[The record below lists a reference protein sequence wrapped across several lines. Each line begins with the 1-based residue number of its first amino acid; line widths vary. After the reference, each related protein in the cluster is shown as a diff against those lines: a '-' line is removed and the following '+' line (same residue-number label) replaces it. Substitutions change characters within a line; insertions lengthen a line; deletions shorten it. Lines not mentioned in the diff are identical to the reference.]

1 MIGESNSEPCM
12 DRFGSSKL
20 RIGWALVCLFLTGL
34 VLMGIRGQQGESGSQ
49 ILLFGTAVPLGAD
62 SLRSYAVGNL
72 QGIMY
77 WMVSL
82 VILLGAFGPV
92 TQWTAASARGER
104 LRGFFAGT
112 GLGFAHGLFL
122 SQVALVP
129 VWALS
134 WRLIGEAWP
143 PELLRADLHGLLLG
157 LQMLLWVVVLSRLL
171 KSSAGLA
178 LLVTLLLREMG
189 PRLSFFL
196 DFGQDLGWSAG
207 QVKVLE
213 VFVRLLPMAQLPSD
227 PFSPLALPLSIGGP
241 LALGALAMLL
251 PAGGR
256 K

>member
-1 MIGESNSEPCM
+1 M

-20 RIGWALVCLFLTGL
+20 RIGWVLVCLFVTGL
-34 VLMGIRGQQGESGSQ
+34 VVMAVKGQQGEGGSQ
-49 ILLFGTAVPLGAD
+49 ILLFGTAIPLGAD
-62 SLRSYAVGNL
+62 SLRSYALGNL
-72 QGIMY
+72 QGTMY
-77 WMVSL
+77 WAVSL
-82 VILLGAFGPV
+82 VMLLGAFGPV
-92 TQWTAASARGER
+92 SQWTAAAARGER
-104 LRGFFAGT
+104 IKGFFVGT

-122 SQVALVP
+122 SQIALIP

-143 PELLRADLHGLLLG
+143 PELLRADLLGLLLG
-157 LQMLLWVVVLSRLL
+157 LQMLLWAVLLSRLL

-178 LLVTLLLREMG
+178 LLLTLLLRELG

-207 QVKVLE
+207 QVKALE

-227 PFSPLALPLSIGGP
+227 PFSLLALPLSIGGP
-241 LALGALAMLL
+241 LVLGALAMLL
-251 PAGGR
+251 PAGSR

>member
-1 MIGESNSEPCM
+1 M

-20 RIGWALVCLFLTGL
+20 RIGWTLVCLFLAGL
-34 VLMGIRGQQGESGSQ
+34 VFMAIRGQQGPDGSQ
-49 ILLFGTAVPLGAD
+49 VVVFGTAVPLGAD
-62 SLRSYAVGNL
+62 SLKDYALGGL
-72 QGIMY
+72 QGVMY
-77 WMVSL
+77 WLVSL
-82 VILLGAFGPV
+82 VVLLGAFGPV
-92 TQWTAASARGER
+92 SQWTAAASRGER
-104 LRGFFAGT
+104 LKGFFAGT

-122 SQVALVP
+122 SQVALLP

-134 WRLIGEAWP
+134 WRLIGQAWP

-157 LQMLLWVVVLSRLL
+157 LQMLLWAVLLSRLL

-178 LLVTLLLREMG
+178 LLLTLLLRELG

-213 VFVRLLPMAQLPSD
+213 IFVRLLPMAQLPSD

-241 LALGALAMLL
+241 LVLGTLAMLL

>member
-1 MIGESNSEPCM
+1 M

-20 RIGWALVCLFLTGL
+20 RIGWTLACLFLAGL
-34 VLMGIRGQQGESGSQ
+34 VFMAIRGQQGPDGSQ
-49 ILLFGTAVPLGAD
+49 VVVFGTAVPLGAD
-62 SLRSYAVGNL
+62 SLKDYALGGL
-72 QGIMY
+72 QGVMY
-77 WMVSL
+77 WLVSL
-82 VILLGAFGPV
+82 VVLLGAFGPV
-92 TQWTAASARGER
+92 SQWTAAASRGER
-104 LRGFFAGT
+104 LKGFFAGT

-122 SQVALVP
+122 SQVALLP

-134 WRLIGEAWP
+134 WRLIGQAWP

-157 LQMLLWVVVLSRLL
+157 LQMLLWAVLLSRLL

-178 LLVTLLLREMG
+178 LLLTLLLRELG

-213 VFVRLLPMAQLPSD
+213 IFVRLLPMAQLPSD

-241 LALGALAMLL
+241 LVLGTLAMLL

>member
-1 MIGESNSEPCM
+1 M

-20 RIGWALVCLFLTGL
+20 RIGWALVALFFTGL
-34 VLMGIRGQQGESGSQ
+34 VLMAIRGQQGVEGSQ
-49 ILLFGTAVPLGAD
+49 LLLFGTAIPLGAD

-82 VILLGAFGPV
+82 VVLLGAYGPV
-92 TQWTAASARGER
+92 SQWTAAAARVER
-104 LRGFFAGT
+104 LKGFFAGT

-122 SQVALVP
+122 SQVALIP

-134 WRLIGEAWP
+134 WRITGEGWP
-143 PELLRADLHGLLLG
+143 PELLRADLLGLLLG
-157 LQMLLWVVVLSRLL
+157 LQMLLWAVLLSRLL

-178 LLVTLLLREMG
+178 LLLTLLLRELG

-207 QVKVLE
+207 QVKALE
-213 VFVRLLPMAQLPSD
+213 VLVRLLPMAQLPSD

-241 LALGALAMLL
+241 LLLGASAMLL
-251 PAGGR
+251 PAR
-256 K
+256 RN

>member
-1 MIGESNSEPCM
+1 M

-20 RIGWALVCLFLTGL
+20 RIGWTLLCLFLTGL
-34 VLMGIRGQQGESGSQ
+34 VIMAIRGEQGAEGSR
-49 ILLFGTAVPLGAD
+49 ILIFGTAVPLGPD
-62 SLRSYAVGNL
+62 SLRAHAVGNL
-72 QGIMY
+72 QGAMY

-82 VILLGAFGPV
+82 VVLLGAYGPV
-92 TQWTAASARGER
+92 SQWTAAAARGER
-104 LRGFFAGT
+104 FKGFFAGT

-122 SQVALVP
+122 SQVALLP

-134 WRLIGEAWP
+134 WRLLGEAWP

-157 LQMLLWVVVLSRLL
+157 LQMLLWAVVLSRLL

-178 LLVTLLLREMG
+178 LLITLLLRELG

-241 LALGALAMLL
+241 LVLGALAMLL
-251 PAGGR
+251 PAGSR

>member
-1 MIGESNSEPCM
+1 M

-20 RIGWALVCLFLTGL
+20 RIGWVLVCLFVTGL
-34 VLMGIRGQQGESGSQ
+34 VVMAVQAGSRGRAAPRSSSSGRRFRWAPIRCGP
-49 ILLFGTAVPLGAD
+49 TPLGTCRGPWTG
-62 SLRSYAVGNL
+62 L
-72 QGIMY
+72 
-77 WMVSL
+77 VSL
-82 VILLGAFGPV
+82 VMLLGAFGPV
-92 TQWTAASARGER
+92 SQWTAAAARGER
-104 LRGFFAGT
+104 IKGFFVGT

-143 PELLRADLHGLLLG
+143 PELLRADLLGLLLG
-157 LQMLLWVVVLSRLL
+157 LQMLLWAVLLSRLL

-178 LLVTLLLREMG
+178 LLLTLLLRELG

-207 QVKVLE
+207 QVKGLE

-241 LALGALAMLL
+241 LVLGALAMLL
-251 PAGGR
+251 PAGSR

>member
-1 MIGESNSEPCM
+1 M

-20 RIGWALVCLFLTGL
+20 RIGWVLACLFVTGL
-34 VLMGIRGQQGESGSQ
+34 VVMAVRGQQGESGSQ
-49 ILLFGTAVPLGAD
+49 ILLFGTAIPLGAD

-72 QGIMY
+72 QGVMY
-77 WMVSL
+77 WVVSL
-82 VILLGAFGPV
+82 VVLLGAFGPES
-92 TQWTAASARGER
+92 QWTAAAARGER
-104 LRGFFAGT
+104 FKGFFVGT

-122 SQVALVP
+122 SQVALIP

-157 LQMLLWVVVLSRLL
+157 LQMLLWAVLLSRLL

-178 LLVTLLLREMG
+178 LLFTLLLRELG

-207 QVKVLE
+207 QVKGLE
-213 VFVRLLPMAQLPSD
+213 VLVRLLPMAQLPSD
-227 PFSPLALPLSIGGP
+227 PFSLLALPLSIGGP
-241 LALGALAMLL
+241 LVLGALAMLL

>member
-1 MIGESNSEPCM
+1 M

-20 RIGWALVCLFLTGL
+20 RIGWTLLCLFITGL
-34 VLMGIRGQQGESGSQ
+34 VVMAVRGEQGAEGSR
-49 ILLFGTAVPLGAD
+49 ILIFGTVVPLGAD
-62 SLRSYAVGNL
+62 SLRSYVLGNL
-72 QGIMY
+72 QGVMY
-77 WMVSL
+77 WVVSL
-82 VILLGAFGPV
+82 VVLLGAYGPLS
-92 TQWTAASARGER
+92 QWTAAAARTER
-104 LRGFFAGT
+104 LKGFFAGT
-112 GLGFAHGLFL
+112 GLGFAHGLFM
-122 SQVALVP
+122 SQVALIP

-134 WRLIGEAWP
+134 WRLMGEAWP

-157 LQMLLWVVVLSRLL
+157 LQMLLWALVLSRLL

-178 LLVTLLLREMG
+178 LLLTLALRELG

-227 PFSPLALPLSIGGP
+227 PFSPLALPLSVGGP
-241 LALGALAMLL
+241 LVLGGLAMLL

>member
-1 MIGESNSEPCM
+1 M

-20 RIGWALVCLFLTGL
+20 RIGWTLVCLFLAGL
-34 VLMGIRGQQGESGSQ
+34 VFMAIRGQQGPDGSQ
-49 ILLFGTAVPLGAD
+49 VVVFGTAVPLGAE
-62 SLRSYAVGNL
+62 SLKDYALGGL
-72 QGIMY
+72 QGVMY
-77 WMVSL
+77 WLVSL
-82 VILLGAFGPV
+82 VVLLGAFGPV
-92 TQWTAASARGER
+92 SQWTAAASRGER
-104 LRGFFAGT
+104 LKGFFAGT

-122 SQVALVP
+122 SQVALLP

-134 WRLIGEAWP
+134 WRLIGQAWP

-157 LQMLLWVVVLSRLL
+157 LQMLLWAVLLSRFL

-178 LLVTLLLREMG
+178 LLLTLLLRELG

-213 VFVRLLPMAQLPSD
+213 IFVRLLPMAQLPSD

-241 LALGALAMLL
+241 LVLGALAMLL

>member
-1 MIGESNSEPCM
+1 M

-20 RIGWALVCLFLTGL
+20 RIGWTLVALFFTGL
-34 VLMGIRGQQGESGSQ
+34 VLMGVRGQQVDGGSQ
-49 ILLFGTAVPLGAD
+49 VLLFGTPVPLGAD

-72 QGIMY
+72 QGVMY
-77 WMVSL
+77 WVVSL
-82 VILLGAFGPV
+82 VILLGAFGPIS
-92 TQWTAASARGER
+92 QWTAAAARGER
-104 LRGFFAGT
+104 LKGFFMGT

-134 WRLIGEAWP
+134 WRLMGAAWP

-157 LQMLLWVVVLSRLL
+157 LQMLLWGVLLSRLL

-178 LLVTLLLREMG
+178 LLLTLMLRQLG
-189 PRLSFFL
+189 PGLSFFL
-196 DFGQDLGWSAG
+196 DFGQDLGWSMG
-207 QVKVLE
+207 QVRILE
-213 VFVRLLPMAQLPSD
+213 IFVRLLPMAQLPSD

-241 LALGALAMLL
+241 LVLGALAMLI

>member
-1 MIGESNSEPCM
+1 M

-34 VLMGIRGQQGESGSQ
+34 VVMGIQGQQGPDGSQ

-62 SLRSYAVGNL
+62 SLRAYALGNL
-72 QGIMY
+72 QGVMY

-82 VILLGAFGPV
+82 VVLLGAFVPV
-92 TQWTAASARGER
+92 SQWTAAAARAER
-104 LRGFFAGT
+104 FKGFFAGT
-112 GLGFAHGLFL
+112 GLGFVHGLFL
-122 SQVALVP
+122 SQVALIP

-134 WRLIGEAWP
+134 WRLLGEAWP

-157 LQMLLWVVVLSRLL
+157 LQMLLWAVLLSRLL

-178 LLVTLLLREMG
+178 LLLTLLLRELG

-196 DFGQDLGWSAG
+196 DFGLDLGWSHA
-207 QVKVLE
+207 QVKTLE
-213 VFVRLLPMAQLPSD
+213 VLVRLLPMAQLPSD

-241 LALGALAMLL
+241 LVLGSLAMLL
-251 PAGGR
+251 PSGGGKR
-256 K
+256 KKA

>member
-1 MIGESNSEPCM
+1 M

-20 RIGWALVCLFLTGL
+20 RIGWTLVCLFLAGL
-34 VLMGIRGQQGESGSQ
+34 VFMAIRGQQGPDGSQ
-49 ILLFGTAVPLGAD
+49 VVVFGTAVPLGAE
-62 SLRSYAVGNL
+62 SLKDYALGGL
-72 QGIMY
+72 QGVMY
-77 WMVSL
+77 WLVSL
-82 VILLGAFGPV
+82 VVLLGAFGPV
-92 TQWTAASARGER
+92 SQWTAAASRGER
-104 LRGFFAGT
+104 LKGFFAGT

-122 SQVALVP
+122 SQVALLP

-134 WRLIGEAWP
+134 WRLIGQAWP

-157 LQMLLWVVVLSRLL
+157 LQMLLWAVLLSRFL

-178 LLVTLLLREMG
+178 LLLTLLLRELG

-241 LALGALAMLL
+241 LVLGALAMLL

>member
-1 MIGESNSEPCM
+1 M

-20 RIGWALVCLFLTGL
+20 RIGWTLVCLFLAGL
-34 VLMGIRGQQGESGSQ
+34 VFMAIRGQQGPDGSQ
-49 ILLFGTAVPLGAD
+49 VVVFGTTVPLGAE
-62 SLRSYAVGNL
+62 SLKDYAVGGL
-72 QGIMY
+72 QGVMY
-77 WMVSL
+77 WLVSL
-82 VILLGAFGPV
+82 VVVLGAFGPV
-92 TQWTAASARGER
+92 SQWTAAAARGER
-104 LRGFFAGT
+104 LKGFFAGT

-122 SQVALVP
+122 SQVALLP

-134 WRLIGEAWP
+134 WRLIGQAWP

-157 LQMLLWVVVLSRLL
+157 LQMLLWAVLLSRLL

-178 LLVTLLLREMG
+178 LLLTLLLRELG

-241 LALGALAMLL
+241 LVLGALAMLL

>member
-1 MIGESNSEPCM
+1 M

-20 RIGWALVCLFLTGL
+20 RIGWTLVCLFVTGL
-34 VLMGIRGQQGESGSQ
+34 VVMAIRGQQGEAGSQ
-49 ILLFGTAVPLGAD
+49 ILVFGTAIPLGAD
-62 SLRSYAVGNL
+62 TLRSYVLGNL
-72 QGIMY
+72 QGVMY
-77 WMVSL
+77 WSVSL
-82 VILLGAFGPV
+82 VVLLGAYGPIS
-92 TQWTAASARGER
+92 QWTAAAARSER
-104 LRGFFAGT
+104 LKGFFAGM

-122 SQVALVP
+122 SQVALIP
-129 VWALS
+129 IWAMS
-134 WRLIGEAWP
+134 WRLLGQAWP

-157 LQMLLWVVVLSRLL
+157 LQMLLWAVLLSRLL

-178 LLVTLLLREMG
+178 LLLTLLLRELG

-241 LALGALAMLL
+241 LVLGALTMLL
-251 PAGGR
+251 PAGKR

>member
-1 MIGESNSEPCM
+1 M

-20 RIGWALVCLFLTGL
+20 RIGWTLVCLFLAGL
-34 VLMGIRGQQGESGSQ
+34 VFMAIRGQQGPDGSQ
-49 ILLFGTAVPLGAD
+49 VVVFGTVVPLGAE
-62 SLRSYAVGNL
+62 SLRDYSVGGL
-72 QGIMY
+72 QGVMY
-77 WMVSL
+77 WLVSL
-82 VILLGAFGPV
+82 VVLLGAFGPV
-92 TQWTAASARGER
+92 SQWTAAAARGER
-104 LRGFFAGT
+104 LKGFFAGT
-112 GLGFAHGLFL
+112 GMGFVHGLFL
-122 SQVALVP
+122 SQVALIP

-134 WRLIGEAWP
+134 WRLIGQAWP

-157 LQMLLWVVVLSRLL
+157 LQMLLWGVLLSRLL

-178 LLVTLLLREMG
+178 LLLTLLLRELG

-241 LALGALAMLL
+241 LVLGALAMLL

>member
-1 MIGESNSEPCM
+1 M

-20 RIGWALVCLFLTGL
+20 RIGWVLVCLFVTGL
-34 VLMGIRGQQGESGSQ
+34 VLMAVKGQQGDGGSQ
-49 ILLFGTAVPLGAD
+49 ILLFGTAIPLSAD
-62 SLRSYAVGNL
+62 SLRSYALGNL
-72 QGIMY
+72 QGTMY
-77 WMVSL
+77 WAVSL
-82 VILLGAFGPV
+82 VMLLGAFGPV
-92 TQWTAASARGER
+92 SQWTAAATTGER
-104 LRGFFAGT
+104 VKGFFAGT

-143 PELLRADLHGLLLG
+143 PELLRADLLGLLLG
-157 LQMLLWVVVLSRLL
+157 LQMLLWAVLLSRLL

-178 LLVTLLLREMG
+178 LLLTLLLRELG

-196 DFGQDLGWSAG
+196 DFGQDMGWSAG

-213 VFVRLLPMAQLPSD
+213 VVVHLLPMAQLPSD

-241 LALGALAMLL
+241 LVLGALAMLL
-251 PAGGR
+251 PAGNR

>member
-1 MIGESNSEPCM
+1 M

-20 RIGWALVCLFLTGL
+20 RNGWVLVCLFVTGL
-34 VLMGIRGQQGESGSQ
+34 VLMAVQSGPKDAAAQ
-49 ILLFGTAVPLGAD
+49 ILLFGTAIPLGPD
-62 SLRSYAVGNL
+62 SLRSYVILN
-72 QGIMY
+72 IRETMY
-77 WMVSL
+77 WVVSL

-92 TQWTAASARGER
+92 SQWTAAAARGER
-104 LRGFFAGT
+104 FKGFFAGT

-134 WRLIGEAWP
+134 WRLIGQAWP
-143 PELLRADLHGLLLG
+143 PELLRADLLGLLLG
-157 LQMLLWVVVLSRLL
+157 LQMLLWAVLLSRLL

-178 LLVTLLLREMG
+178 LLLTLLLRELG

-196 DFGQDLGWSAG
+196 DFGQDMGWSAA

-241 LALGALAMLL
+241 LLLGALAMLL
-251 PAGGR
+251 PAGSR

>member
-1 MIGESNSEPCM
+1 M

-20 RIGWALVCLFLTGL
+20 RISWTLVALFFTGL
-34 VLMGIRGQQGESGSQ
+34 VLMGVRGQQVDGGSQ
-49 ILLFGTAVPLGAD
+49 VLIFGTPVPLGAD

-72 QGIMY
+72 QGVMY
-77 WMVSL
+77 WVVSL
-82 VILLGAFGPV
+82 VILLGAFGPIS
-92 TQWTAASARGER
+92 QWTAAAARGER
-104 LRGFFAGT
+104 LKGFFMGT

-122 SQVALVP
+122 SQVALIP

-134 WRLIGEAWP
+134 WRLMGEAWP
-143 PELLRADLHGLLLG
+143 KELLRADLHGLLLG
-157 LQMLLWVVVLSRLL
+157 LQMLLWGVLLSRLL

-178 LLVTLLLREMG
+178 LLLTLLLRELG

-207 QVKVLE
+207 QVRVLE

-241 LALGALAMLL
+241 LVLGALAMLI

>member
-1 MIGESNSEPCM
+1 ME
-12 DRFGSSKL
+12 RFGSSKL
-20 RIGWALVCLFLTGL
+20 RIGWTLMCLFLTGV
-34 VLMGIRGQQGESGSQ
+34 VLMGIRGEQGVDGSR
-49 ILLFGTAVPLGAD
+49 ILLFGTVIPLGAD
-62 SLRSYAVGNL
+62 SLRSYAIGNL
-72 QGIMY
+72 QGVMY

-82 VILLGAFGPV
+82 VVLLGAYGPV
-92 TQWTAASARGER
+92 TQWTAAAARGER
-104 LRGFFAGT
+104 LKGFFAGT

-157 LQMLLWVVVLSRLL
+157 LQMLLWAVVLSRLL

-178 LLVTLLLREMG
+178 LLLTLLLRELG
-189 PRLSFFL
+189 PRMSFFL

-207 QVKVLE
+207 QVKALE
-213 VFVRLLPMAQLPSD
+213 ILVRLLPMAQLPSD

-241 LALGALAMLL
+241 LVLGALAMLL

>member
-1 MIGESNSEPCM
+1 M

-20 RIGWALVCLFLTGL
+20 RIGWTLVCLFLAGL
-34 VLMGIRGQQGESGSQ
+34 MLMAVKGGPKDEAAQ
-49 ILLFGTAVPLGAD
+49 ILVFGTAIPLGPD
-62 SLRSYAVGNL
+62 SLRSYVVLNMRET
-72 QGIMY
+72 MY
-77 WMVSL
+77 WAVSL
-82 VILLGAFGPV
+82 VVLLGAFGPV
-92 TQWTAASARGER
+92 SQWTAAAARGER
-104 LRGFFAGT
+104 FKGFFAGT

-122 SQVALVP
+122 SQVALLP
-129 VWALS
+129 VWVLT
-134 WRLIGEAWP
+134 WRLIGEVWP
-143 PELLRADLHGLLLG
+143 SELLRADLHGLLLG
-157 LQMLLWVVVLSRLL
+157 LQMLLWAVLLSRLL

-178 LLVTLLLREMG
+178 LLLTLLLRELG

-213 VFVRLLPMAQLPSD
+213 VVVRLLPMAQLPSD

-241 LALGALAMLL
+241 LVLGALAMLL

>member
-1 MIGESNSEPCM
+1 M

-20 RIGWALVCLFLTGL
+20 RITWALISLFFTGL
-34 VLMGIRGQQGESGSQ
+34 VLVGIRGQQGEGGSQ

-72 QGIMY
+72 QGVMY
-77 WMVSL
+77 WVVSL
-82 VILLGAFGPV
+82 VVVLGAFGPV
-92 TQWTAASARGER
+92 SQWTAAAARGER
-104 LRGFFAGT
+104 FKGFFVGT
-112 GLGFAHGLFL
+112 GLGFAHGVFL
-122 SQVALVP
+122 SQVALIP

-157 LQMLLWVVVLSRLL
+157 LQMLLWAVLLSRLL

-178 LLVTLLLREMG
+178 LLLTLLLRELG

-213 VFVRLLPMAQLPSD
+213 IFVHLLPMAQLPSD

-241 LALGALAMLL
+241 LVLGALAMVL
-251 PAGGR
+251 PAGNR

>member
-1 MIGESNSEPCM
+1 M

-20 RIGWALVCLFLTGL
+20 RIGWVLLCLFLTGL
-34 VLMGIRGQQGESGSQ
+34 ALMGIRGQQGEDGSR

-72 QGIMY
+72 QGVMY

-82 VILLGAFGPV
+82 VVLLGAFGPV
-92 TQWTAASARGER
+92 SQWTAAAARGER
-104 LRGFFAGT
+104 LKGFFVGS

-129 VWALS
+129 VWAVS
-134 WRLIGEAWP
+134 WRLLGQAWP

-157 LQMLLWVVVLSRLL
+157 LQMLLWAVLLSRLI

-178 LLVTLLLREMG
+178 LLLTLLLRELG

-207 QVKVLE
+207 QVKVLD
-213 VFVRLLPMAQLPSD
+213 VLVRLLPMAQLPSD

-241 LALGALAMLL
+241 LLLGALAMLL

-256 K
+256 N

>member
-1 MIGESNSEPCM
+1 M

-20 RIGWALVCLFLTGL
+20 RIGWVLVCLFVTGL
-34 VLMGIRGQQGESGSQ
+34 VLMAVQSGPKDAAAQ
-49 ILLFGTAVPLGAD
+49 ILLFGTAIPLGPD
-62 SLRSYAVGNL
+62 SLRSYVILN
-72 QGIMY
+72 IRETMY
-77 WMVSL
+77 WVVSL

-92 TQWTAASARGER
+92 SQWTAAAARGER
-104 LRGFFAGT
+104 FKGFFAGT

-134 WRLIGEAWP
+134 WRLIGQAWP
-143 PELLRADLHGLLLG
+143 PELLRADLLGLLLG
-157 LQMLLWVVVLSRLL
+157 LQMLLWAVLLSRLL

-178 LLVTLLLREMG
+178 LLLTLLLRELG

-196 DFGQDLGWSAG
+196 DFGQDMGWSAA

-241 LALGALAMLL
+241 LLLGALAMLL
-251 PAGGR
+251 PAGSR